1 MDERVVQFRVG
12 VTVLAALIITGILML
27 LFGEA
32 PALLRGTYVV
42 YIKFHSAPGVS
53 QDTPVQ
59 KSGIRIGKVTKVQ
72 FAPDNDVLI
81 TASIDGGIDLYRDE
95 AVEIKQSLLGDAR
108 LEFVPGP
115 QRVVQRT
122 RIQPGDLLAGA
133 VSTDPLQ
140 AFANIEGNLNRA
152 AESLTDAGTEV
163 GKLAKNLNDV
173 LGTNREQF
181 SKIIK
186 DTDDTMQMFQKSL
199 KDIDDVAGDE
209 KLKHDLKQSIA
220 EMPKLLGE
228 TRDTIN
234 GMQKTIALANDN
246 LQNIQT
252 VTKAMDEQGEGM
264 ISNIAQSVERLDD
277 LLGQMNK
284 FSRALNSKEGSLGQ
298 LVNNPELYNN
308 LSQAATNVNRLTRE
322 LEPIICNVNIITDK
336 VARHPG
342 VIVTDAISPG
352 PGLK

>member
-12 VTVLAALIITGILML
+12 VTVLAAIIITGILML
-27 LFGEA
+27 LFGQA
-32 PALLRGTYVV
+32 PALLRGTYTV
-42 YIKFHSAPGVS
+42 YIKFPAAPGVS
-53 QDTPVQ
+53 QDTPIR
-59 KSGIRIGKVTKVQ
+59 KSGIRIGRVNKVQ
-72 FAPDNDVLI
+72 FAPDNEVLV
-81 TASIDGGIDLYRDE
+81 TASIDGGIELYRDE
-95 AVEIKQSLLGDAR
+95 AVTIKSGLLGDTV

-115 QRVVQRT
+115 NKTTQRV
-122 RIQPGDLLAGA
+122 RIKSGDLLAGN
-133 VSTDPLQ
+133 VSVDPLQ
-140 AFANIEGNLNRA
+140 AFANIEGNLNQA
-152 AESLTDAGTEV
+152 AQSLTDAGSEV

-173 LGTNREQF
+173 LGNNREQF
-181 SKIIK
+181 SHIIK
-186 DTDDTMQMFQKSL
+186 ETDQTMELFQKSL
-199 KDIDDVAGDE
+199 KNLDDVIGDE
-209 KLKHDLKQSIA
+209 KLKRDLKQSIA
-220 EMPKLLGE
+220 EFPPLLTE
-228 TRDTIN
+228 TRNAVTS
-234 GMQKTIALANDN
+234 MQKTLALANDN
-246 LQNIQT
+246 LQNMQT

-264 ISNIAQSVERLDD
+264 VTNIAQSVERLDE

-308 LSQAATNVNRLTRE
+308 ISQASANINRLTRE

>member
-42 YIKFHSAPGVS
+42 YIKFASAPGVS
-53 QDTPVQ
+53 RDTPIE
-59 KSGIRIGKVTKVQ
+59 KSGIHIGKVTKVQ
-72 FAPDNDVLI
+72 FAPDNQVLI
-81 TASIDGGIDLYRDE
+81 TASIDGEIELYRDE
-95 AVEIKQSLLGDAR
+95 AVQIKQSLLGDAR

-115 QRVVQRT
+115 QKVTQRV
-122 RIQPGDLLAGA
+122 RIQSGDLLAGMVA
-133 VSTDPLQ
+133 TDPLQ
-140 AFANIEGNLNRA
+140 AFANIEGNLSRA
-152 AESLTDAGTEV
+152 AESLTVAGTEV

-173 LGTNREQF
+173 LGNNRQQF
-181 SKIIK
+181 AKIIE
-186 DTDDTMQMFQKSL
+186 DTDQTMQLFQKSL
-199 KDIDDVAGDE
+199 RDINDVVGDE
-209 KLKHDLKQSIA
+209 KLKRDLKQTIG

-264 ISNIAQSVERLDD
+264 ITNIARSVEQLES
-277 LLGQMNK
+277 LLTQFNK

-322 LEPIICNVNIITDK
+322 LEPIICNVNVITDK

-352 PGLK
+352 PGIK